1 MPEILEDDALC
12 SSLPVLFDICKRN
25 VLFGVFLE
33 IFATVV
39 LKNQCISLH
48 LVEKEFPWSSLSKGF
63 FKINA
68 SSSTYLFSFQYVS
81 KTYNVFINIHSD
93 RDWNQELELFF

>member
-1 MPEILEDDALC
+1 M
-12 SSLPVLFDICKRN
+12 
-25 VLFGVFLE
+25 
-33 IFATVV
+33 
-39 LKNQCISLH
+39 
-48 LVEKEFPWSSLSKGF
+48 SKGF

-93 RDWNQELELFF
+93 RDWNQELELFFKILTFSYVMKYPVTILPLYFVPYFHAESQYQEVIKYGLLLDFPK